1 MKTSGIKSSLQ
12 FPVYYYCSKKVNFTT
27 LSRSLLTF
35 ASGTKVTWGFGES
48 SPPKTPKH
56 VMVAKE
62 TEVMSPDMEGPIAL
76 VAPELPEDT
85 LLDVRERH

>member
-1 MKTSGIKSSLQ
+1 M
-12 FPVYYYCSKKVNFTT
+12 T
-27 LSRSLLTF
+27 LSHYLRTF

-56 VMVAKE
+56 MMVAEE

-85 LLDVRERH
+85 LLDVREQH

>member
-1 MKTSGIKSSLQ
+1 M
-12 FPVYYYCSKKVNFTT
+12 
-27 LSRSLLTF
+27 
-35 ASGTKVTWGFGES
+35 TWGFGES

-56 VMVAKE
+56 MMVAEE

-85 LLDVRERH
+85 LLDVREQH